1 LRRKRVILLFKKF
14 IFETLYVISDTELTL
29 LELVQSD
36 TFPQVALALK
46 DLKEV
51 LKKVLITGAIALWL
65 LCGPLMNSAIA
76 LSIRC

>member
-1 LRRKRVILLFKKF
+1 M
-14 IFETLYVISDTELTL
+14 ISDTELAV

-65 LCGPLMNSAIA
+65 LFGPLMDSAIA
-76 LSIRC
+76 QTADANPVNSGIQHGC

>member
-1 LRRKRVILLFKKF
+1 
-14 IFETLYVISDTELTL
+14 VISDTELTL

-65 LCGPLMNSAIA
+65 LCGP
-76 LSIRC
+76 